1 MAQSATNYAEKYS
14 DELAQAYLQSSIIAG
29 KTNTEYT
36 FDGVK
41 TVHVYSAVT
50 QPLQDYKRSG
60 TWRYGQPKEL
70 EDDSQDMTL
79 KLDKSFSMTI
89 DKGNSKD
96 NAALKRAG
104 KVIKQQIGEQVTPFF
119 DKHALQTWATA
130 AKTATKNV
138 ITAAPTKD
146 TVVDM
151 FVKARSMFVNQKIPM
166 GANCYA
172 YVPTSTTYAFLLMN
186 PDFISIEKLGEKH
199 LTNGLVGKCMN
210 WNIIEVPD
218 EYLPENTFALFT
230 HKNEVFAPTKIAELK
245 QYSDVPGISG
255 LLIEGR
261 YYGDAFVRKTLVN
274 ATTGEPT
281 GTFDLHGV
289 ITAEFAG

>member
-79 KLDKSFSMTI
+79 SLDKSFSMTI

-130 AKTATKNV
+130 AETATKNV

-151 FVKARSMFVNQKIPM
+151 FVKARSMFVNQKISM

-172 YVPTSTTYAFLLMN
+172 YVPTSTTYALLLMN

-274 ATTGEPT
+274 ATTGNPN

-289 ITAEFAG
+289 ITAKFGG

>member
-1 MAQSATNYAEKYS
+1 MAQSATNYAEKYL
-14 DELAQAYLQSSIIAG
+14 DQLTQAYLQASVIAG

-41 TVHVYSAVT
+41 SIHVYSAVT
-50 QPLQDYKRSG
+50 QPLQDYTRSG

-70 EDDSQDMTL
+70 EDDVQDLTL
-79 KLDKSFSMTI
+79 KLDKAFSMTI

-104 KVIKQQIGEQVTPFF
+104 TVIKQQIGEQVTPFF
-119 DKHALQTWATA
+119 DKNALTTWAKA
-130 AKTATKNV
+130 AKDATKNV

-151 FVKARSMFVNQKIPM
+151 FVKARSMFVNQHIPM
-166 GANCYA
+166 GSDCYA

-186 PDFISIEKLGEKH
+186 PDFISIEKLGDKH

-230 HKNEVFAPTKIAELK
+230 HKNEVYAPTKIAELK
-245 QYSDVPGISG
+245 QYNDVPGISG

-261 YYGDAFVRKTLVN
+261 YYGDAFVRKTLTN
-274 ATTGEPT
+274 ATTGAPT
-281 GTFDLHGV
+281 GTYDVHGV
-289 ITAEFAG
+289 ITAEFDG

>member
-79 KLDKSFSMTI
+79 SLDKSFSMTI

-130 AKTATKNV
+130 AETATKNV

-151 FVKARSMFVNQKIPM
+151 FVKARSMFVNQKIQM

-274 ATTGEPT
+274 ATTGNPK

-289 ITAEFAG
+289 ITAKFGG

>member
-104 KVIKQQIGEQVTPFF
+104 AVIKQQ
-119 DKHALQTWATA
+119 
-130 AKTATKNV
+130 
-138 ITAAPTKD
+138 
-146 TVVDM
+146 TV
-151 FVKARSMFVNQKIPM
+151 S
-166 GANCYA
+166 Y
-172 YVPTSTTYAFLLMN
+172 T
-186 PDFISIEKLGEKH
+186 H
-199 LTNGLVGKCMN
+199 LTL
-210 WNIIEVPD
+210 
-218 EYLPENTFALFT
+218 
-230 HKNEVFAPTKIAELK
+230 PTKIA
-245 QYSDVPGISG
+245 V
-255 LLIEGR
+255 
-261 YYGDAFVRKTLVN
+261 
-274 ATTGEPT
+274 
-281 GTFDLHGV
+281 
-289 ITAEFAG
+289 

>member
-14 DELAQAYLQSSIIAG
+14 DQLAQAYLQSSIIAG

-70 EDDSQDMTL
+70 EDDSQDLTL

-104 KVIKQQIGEQVTPFF
+104 TVIKQQIGEQVTPFF

-130 AKTATKNV
+130 AETATKNC
-138 ITAAPTKD
+138 ISAAPTKD

-151 FVKARSMFVNQKIPM
+151 FVKARSMFVNQKISM

-186 PDFISIEKLGEKH
+186 PDFISIEKLGDKH

-289 ITAEFAG
+289 ITAEFGG

>member
-14 DELAQAYLQSSIIAG
+14 DQLAQAYLQSSIIAG

-36 FDGVK
+36 FDGNK

-70 EDDSQDMTL
+70 EDDVQDLTL

-104 KVIKQQIGEQVTPFF
+104 TVIKQQIGEQVTPFF

-130 AKTATKNV
+130 AETASKNV

-151 FVKARSMFVNQKIPM
+151 FVKARSMFVNQKISM
-166 GANCYA
+166 GSNCYA

-186 PDFISIEKLGEKH
+186 PDFISIEKLGDKH

-274 ATTGEPT
+274 ATTGDPT

-289 ITAEFAG
+289 ITAKFGG